1 VLKRNRKGTGL
12 EKITKGLGS
21 KVMIEIPEGLK
32 RPMKHVQAA
41 KFASEGGMIARS
53 FMPILPHF
61 KEYKK
66 DKTLVD
72 NYIGKIAVSP

>member
-1 VLKRNRKGTGL
+1 
-12 EKITKGLGS
+12 
-21 KVMIEIPEGLK
+21 
-32 RPMKHVQAA
+32 MKHVQAA

-61 KEYKK
+61 KEYIKN
-66 DKTLVD
+66 KTLVD